1 MAISEEDYNKIYSDL
16 NSNFEYRADEELS
29 DEELLKKYSYLPHK
43 NQKGHYYMSQKQM
56 NENIKA
62 MLNHL
67 FPDCKFSVS
76 NLDKYGNTRISWT
89 DGVKKSIVEKIAC
102 KFSAKSWD
110 AYTDNYEYNFDHF
123 RQLFSGGYSVSV
135 EREISLSARN
145 DMRKASDKGMFDEF
159 LEKYGYNKEWFFKK
173 LIEWKSC
180 CPLEEV
186 DLRIKAA
193 SKPAPAPAKQETP
206 KQETASSDNGV
217 TISPMWVLVG
227 DTKPI
232 KDTITAK
239 GGKFCGHFGNL
250 DIAAGWIFDNEET
263 AKKLIQ
269 LNSSKDLK
277 LIQIGVIHGDTKP
290 IKDEIKIKGGVF
302 NKYLPKVGAGWMFP
316 WINKDLFARYAT
328 KSTHKPTSALLIR
341 ELELIKG

>member
-1 MAISEEDYNKIYSDL
+1 MAISEEDYNKIYSEFGTP
-16 NSNFEYRADEELS
+16 NFDCWADEKLS
-29 DEELLKKYSYLPHK
+29 KEELFKKYSYLPHRGQ
-43 NQKGHYYMSQKQM
+43 NLSQKQM

-76 NLDKYGNTRISWT
+76 NADKYGNSRISWT
-89 DGVKKSIVEKIAC
+89 DGVKKSIVEKIAD
-102 KFSAKSWD
+102 KFTAKEWN
-110 AYTDNYEYNFDHF
+110 AYTDDYKYNFDNF
-123 RQLFSGGYSVSV
+123 SRYFSGGYSVSV

-145 DMRKASDKGMFDEF
+145 DIRKASDKGMFDEF

-173 LIEWKSC
+173 LIEYQSSV
-180 CPLEEV
+180 PFDEV

-193 SKPAPAPAKQETP
+193 SKPAPTPAKQETP
-206 KQETASSDNGV
+206 KQETASSDSSV

-263 AKKLIQ
+263 AKKLMQ
-269 LNSSKDLK
+269 QNSSKDLK

-316 WINKDLFARYAT
+316 WINKDLLARYAT

>member
-145 DMRKASDKGMFDEF
+145 DMRKASDKGMFYEF
-159 LEKYGYNKEWFFKK
+159 LDKYGYNKDWFFKK
-173 LIEWKSC
+173 LIEWQRSV
-180 CPLEEV
+180 PLDEV

-193 SKPAPAPAKQETP
+193 SKPAPAPAKQET
-206 KQETASSDNGV
+206 ASSDSSV

-239 GGKFCGHFGNL
+239 GGKFCGHFGSL

-277 LIQIGVIHGDTKP
+277 LIQIGVIYGDTKP

-341 ELELIKG
+341 ELELIK